1 MSWHVQTEALRS
13 YTDGSLATTQQFSV
27 EAHLLSCDT
36 CRSTLSSFADKT
48 MLERMWDAIAT
59 ETAAPAP
66 SAIER
71 TLLRLGVSNH
81 SARLLVATPSLRR
94 SWLLAVAAV
103 LSLAVGVAH
112 GADNGYVFFL
122 AIAPMLP
129 LAGIAAAFGPG
140 IDPTYEIGIAAP
152 LRSFSLLLIR
162 AVAVLVSTMGLGVIA
177 ALFLPDF
184 NWAAAAWLLPSLG
197 LVTSSLA
204 LSTIVHPVRAASS
217 VAGVWMVAVGSAAW
231 AASGEVA
238 MRTVFGEVMQVAV
251 LIVTLGAGLFLLARR
266 DAFERGEHQ

>member
-36 CRSTLSSFADKT
+36 CRSTLSSFTDKT

-71 TLLRLGVSNH
+71 ALLHLGVSDHN
-81 SARLLVATPSLRR
+81 ARLLAATPSLRQ
-94 SWLLAVAAV
+94 SWLLAVGAV
-103 LSLAVGVAH
+103 LALAVGVAH
-112 GADNGYVFFL
+112 GAEGGYLFFL
-122 AIAPMLP
+122 AVAPMLP

-162 AVAVLVSTMGLGVIA
+162 AVAVLVSTMSLGVIA

-184 NWAAAAWLLPSLG
+184 TRAALSWLLPSLG

-204 LSTIVHPVRAASS
+204 LSTFANPLRAASV
-217 VAGVWMVAVGSAAW
+217 VAVLWVVAVGLAAW
-231 AASGEVA
+231 SATGELA
-238 MRTVFGEVMQVAV
+238 LRTVLGGAMQVT
-251 LIVTLGAGLFLLARR
+251 LLLVTIASGLFLLARR
-266 DAFERGEHQ
+266 DEFERGDHR